1 MQLQNNKLFCG
12 SHSFTSKALNFVK
25 MYSFASNELSQTKF
39 LRCFF
44 FPRNFEFPRFDMAIL
59 SQTSE
64 RYIFAGR
71 KSSIPWTLLTCCA
84 RIRHLFRTFFLV
96 DCQMR
101 GMSLFFQQSEICV
114 CGQNGGW
121 AKSTWNN
128 FLLKPSE
135 MGMECV
141 WKKRFLRQNHI
152 LDTYWTLPKGS
163 KKPNIGEVVNFRVW
177 LTRCSRIDEKCFQ
190 STFSISPGQVKKHST
205 CMPSSQMHSK
215 KCVGVDIM
223 ASRWL
228 RLQKS
233 HC

>member
-1 MQLQNNKLFCG
+1 MDIKGRLA
-12 SHSFTSKALNFVK
+12 HIAYVHEE
-25 MYSFASNELSQTKF
+25 SNLRIAAPVTF
-39 LRCFF
+39 L
-44 FPRNFEFPRFDMAIL
+44 
-59 SQTSE
+59 
-64 RYIFAGR
+64 IFATLIAVLDNANLR
-71 KSSIPWTLLTCCA
+71 SRSEPSSPSWPKSSNPRVTACL
-84 RIRHLFRTFFLV
+84 LFRTFFLV

-114 CGQNGGW
+114 CGQNGGR
-121 AKSTWNN
+121 ARSTWNN

-135 MGMECV
+135 MGMEWV

-163 KKPNIGEVVNFRVW
+163 KKPKIGDIVNFWAW
-177 LTRCSRIDEKCFQ
+177 LTRCSRIDEKCFR
-190 STFSISPGQVKKHST
+190 STFSISAGQVKKHST
-205 CMPSSQMHSK
+205 YMPSSQMHSK